1 MNHEEEIFRRRLD
14 VLMRFGE
21 AWRCGDVD
29 TLLSLM
35 SDEPVYRGSTGPLP
49 GSEARGRQA
58 VAAAFERMVGMNRTG
73 VVPAPAGAPRAYFFD
88 RHALVYWHLTLPGA
102 EGPVGVDGVDVITF
116 DDQDRI
122 AVKDA
127 YRKAFA

>member
-1 MNHEEEIFRRRLD
+1 MNPDEEIARRRLD
-14 VLMRFGE
+14 VLMRFSD
-21 AWRCGDVD
+21 AWRRGDVD

-58 VAAAFERMVGMNRTG
+58 VAAAFERMVGMNRTE
-73 VVPAPAGAPRAYFFD
+73 VFPAPVAVPRAHFFD

-102 EGPVGVDGVDVITF
+102 SGPVGVDGVDVITF
-116 DDQDRI
+116 DDEDRI

>member
-1 MNHEEEIFRRRLD
+1 MILDEETFQRRLD
-14 VLMRFGE
+14 LLLRFGE
-21 AWRCGDVD
+21 AWRRGDVD

-58 VAAAFERMVGMNRTG
+58 VAAAFERMVGMNRDNPPPP
-73 VVPAPAGAPRAYFFD
+73 PAPGPRPFFFEN
-88 RHALVYWHLTLPGA
+88 HALVYWHLTLPGTD
-102 EGPVGVDGVDVITF
+102 GPVEVDGVDVITF

-127 YRKAFA
+127 YRKAFT